1 MSFPQISL
9 NRRQLLS
16 WSSTIATGV
25 FLSACVAPAPTTN
38 AEAGTTSASATNPS
52 PQRGGQLRVAVS
64 DDITTLDP
72 AMTINGADIT
82 VAHLVYENLARR
94 AEAEPGAPIYPAL
107 AEAWEINEDATVYT
121 FKLRQGV
128 TFHHGRAFTAK
139 DVEYSINRLFELAA
153 SSAVSLGDLDKME
166 IVDDFTI
173 KFYLKT
179 PNVVLPYTLSGP
191 GLQIVPHD
199 RTTEQVQQEPAGTGG
214 FRLSARVVGEHI
226 AFKRHETYWDAGH
239 PYLDEVQVLMMSEP
253 ATQVAA
259 LTSGTIDLIVQ
270 IGVDSVAALEGTPDV
285 EVLASNQGVYPIFVM
300 RVDQKPFDDLRVRQA
315 FKHALDR
322 DALHKALMQGRG
334 SVGNDQPVGPGTP
347 FWADVSPLAYDVAK
361 AKALLTEAGY
371 PNGVRLLYQQPRS
384 VAHA

>member
-1 MSFPQISL
+1 
-9 NRRQLLS
+9 
-16 WSSTIATGV
+16 
-25 FLSACVAPAPTTN
+25 
-38 AEAGTTSASATNPS
+38 
-52 PQRGGQLRVAVS
+52 
-64 DDITTLDP
+64 
-72 AMTINGADIT
+72 
-82 VAHLVYENLARR
+82 
-94 AEAEPGAPIYPAL
+94 
-107 AEAWEINEDATVYT
+107 
-121 FKLRQGV
+121 
-128 TFHHGRAFTAK
+128 
-139 DVEYSINRLFELAA
+139 
-153 SSAVSLGDLDKME
+153 
-166 IVDDFTI
+166 
-173 KFYLKT
+173 
-179 PNVVLPYTLSGP
+179 
-191 GLQIVPHD
+191 
-199 RTTEQVQQEPAGTGG
+199 
-214 FRLSARVVGEHI
+214 
-226 AFKRHETYWDAGH
+226 
-239 PYLDEVQVLMMSEP
+239 MMSEP